1 MTSKRCGLLD
11 AVWQFWQSP
20 ERERF
25 QKYINRHPMNQLAS
39 EATLRLQ
46 VMSVQS
52 KEIRHLACSIRSQSA
67 QQRPFSLATG
77 RVTLQR
83 QIGELVGD
91 TEGLSEVPDWARY
104 TTGQAN
110 VDVSSV

>member
-1 MTSKRCGLLD
+1 M
-11 AVWQFWQSP
+11 AFWTLFGSFGRVLR

-39 EATLRLQ
+39 KATLRLQ

-52 KEIRHLACSIRSQSA
+52 KKIRHLACSVRSQSA
-67 QQRPFSLATG
+67 QQRPFNLATG

-91 TEGLSEVPDWARY
+91 TERLSEVPNWARY
-104 TTGQAN
+104 TRQAN